1 MTNLTLE
8 EREKLKSDWQA
19 LKTKNEDAQL
29 DREDNF
35 VKDKVELPEESDI
48 FYTPNP
54 EYAENQRYMQQY
66 DMYKNWAQKIH
77 PDNIEEQNKFL
88 AKKRKSLDNK
98 FIYGEQITGGV
109 YDAIDSA
116 LNFTVNRVL
125 PEDYKLHMPETKEP
139 ENMKQAFV
147 RGGIQF
153 AIPYAG
159 WLKVLNTGYKLLK
172 GGKKSADVFQKTWK
186 ADMAIATGAG
196 AITDVVHFEA
206 EDPTLSN
213 LIQHYPHLQ
222 NPITEFLQTNPDDPE
237 ALNRFKRAVEGA
249 GLGAFFP
256 VIFKGVQKGFTYSR
270 TKATEKIIKSNL
282 KQTDSGWNRRRDN
295 KGDVIKGSYHARVDE
310 QDLFI
315 DYNKATKRYDVTV
328 NNAVVHSYK
337 TVKDAK
343 KGVDNLLNHKENID
357 EGLKGKSK
365 KPVIEDE
372 PLKKAFREINPKT
385 FAQKYQDIWNKLQVR
400 SFMAMRLFDQH
411 HGSKLL
417 GREVFKGKLT
427 KKGLEKLGDDYLGG
441 YKEARL
447 NAATA
452 GIFEHA
458 MKYGS
463 FKWTRNGNLVKTGP
477 GLKQILEPI
486 GKDINNFMHF
496 WAASR
501 MLNLKRY
508 DKATKKWVKD
518 TEKIKRMWG
527 GDKEIEK
534 AFKQAY
540 ALGTKRTANGKTYNE
555 ILKDV
560 DKFNDS
566 ILDFA
571 KASQILDNDHL
582 FRLKQSPHFIPF
594 YRDFTD
600 VEGGGGMLGSGG
612 LASVLNKKLKGVAI
626 GKGRRKVKV
635 LGARG
640 KWKEEYVDAYPLQDL
655 VGGYLQNT
663 FGIIRNAQRN
673 RVMLNQIDHV
683 EELIRQETRRL
694 MQAGARKK
702 EALAQAKEIIG
713 KRWAKKVDKPVR
725 KYDLKSGDFE
735 KQLKDMNIDT
745 SNKDDL
751 IFYAPERM
759 LLGPREFAVSKV
771 VKGKR
776 KVEIWQV
783 SDEQPFLFE
792 SWLGVNDKL
801 AKYSNLFMKVSG
813 QFKNL
818 LTRGVTYDPGFFAWA
833 NFIRDT
839 VAASVLSKGAFIPVY
854 SSAVGLV
861 KQIRK
866 NGIVKGKDG
875 KALKN
880 ADGTDM
886 RFQDLWEEFVL
897 NGGSFG
903 STLLRSEINENALK
917 RLYKELNIPYKNVIN
932 KPQQIL
938 GTAKKGAGK
947 IVRGYDD
954 FVGIFEYASR
964 LQEYS
969 RLRQNGVGARAAA
982 YQARE
987 IATDFGMHG
996 SSAVVRILTQQV
1008 PFLNAGMQGLF
1019 RTSRAFEGLTR
1030 GEKYLV
1036 GSKIVSVLLLPSLL
1050 FRWLNQGSEEYKNL
1064 APHVKDMNWTIP
1076 LKGGN
1081 FMYIPKPFEWGAMAT
1096 VLDRAW
1102 DAMGDKPIKLL
1113 SGGTTDGMDLWWG
1126 PKKDFTWDKFIEI
1139 ATRVI
1144 AEQLRLDVTPQI
1156 IDPYIDLA
1164 MNRRF
1169 TGSPL
1174 IPNFMKNYMP
1184 VEGGYYP
1191 WSNAAIVNVWEKYR
1205 IAEKTNMSPI
1215 AFEHILKTYT
1225 GAMGQYFL
1233 DFVIDPYGIPGIT
1246 KGRKGEEGILFEQ
1259 PTIAAESAVE
1269 ILGAT
1274 IIPEGA
1280 DPGIFQ
1286 DWNRVPLIKRMF
1298 SVAPQRHTQTLLE
1311 AYKLERELSQRI
1323 TYLKRFEPGKPSANS
1338 KMYKELLNDPY
1349 MQDVLALDKA
1359 LASQFDKIRKLS
1371 EMESKVWGEYQKDKT
1386 SIEKGE
1392 TLKKIRMEREKISK
1406 NIISRI
1412 EGMGLEYMIP
1422 RHAIM
1427 PLTKNELNLLIFK
1440 KPDEAT
1446 MTKNTDTRKR
1456 TNSEII
1462 EGIQW

>member
-1 MTNLTLE
+1 MANLTLE

-29 DREDNF
+29 DQEDNF
-35 VKDKVELPEESDI
+35 VKDKVTPPEESDI

-54 EYAENQRYMQQY
+54 EYESNKQYMQIYNMFLEQ
-66 DMYKNWAQKIH
+66 AERLH
-77 PDNIEEQNKFL
+77 PNNIEEKNKYL
-88 AKKRKSLDNK
+88 AKKRKSLDTS
-98 FIYGEQITGGV
+98 FIYGEQIQGGI
-109 YDAIDSA
+109 YDAIDST
-116 LNFTVNRVL
+116 LNFTVNRFL
-125 PEDYKLHMPETKEP
+125 DEDYKLHMPETKQP

-153 AIPYAG
+153 AIPFAG
-159 WLKVLNTGYKLLK
+159 WLKIFNTGYKFLK
-172 GGKKSADVFQKTWK
+172 GGKKAADTFQKTWK

-196 AITDVVHFEA
+196 AVTDVVHFEA

-295 KGDVIKGSYHARVDE
+295 NGDIIKGSYHARVSE

-372 PLKKAFREINPKT
+372 PLKKAFRDPKPKT
-385 FAQKYQDIWNKLQVR
+385 FGQRLQDFWNKSQVR
-400 SFMAMRLFDQH
+400 TYTAMRLFDQH

-417 GREVFKGKLT
+417 GEEVFKGKLT
-427 KKGLEKLGDDYLGG
+427 KKGLSKIGDDYLGG

-508 DKATKKWVKD
+508 DKATKKWVLDK
-518 TEKIKRMWG
+518 EKIKKMWG
-527 GDKEIEK
+527 SDKEIEK
-534 AFKQAY
+534 GFKTAY
-540 ALGTKRTANGKTYNE
+540 ALGTRRTENGKTYTE

-571 KASQILDNDHL
+571 RASQILDDAHL
-582 FRLKQSPHFIPF
+582 ARLKQSPHFIPF

-600 VEGGGGMLGSGG
+600 IKGGGGILGKGG
-612 LASVLNKKLKGVAI
+612 LASVLNKKLKGAVI
-626 GKGRRKVKV
+626 GTGRQKVKV
-635 LGARG
+635 IDHHKTRKEG
-640 KWKEEYVDAYPLQDL
+640 KTVYREEYVDAYPLQDL

-673 RVMLNQIDHV
+673 RVMLNQIAHV
-683 EELIRQETRRL
+683 EELVAQETRAL
-694 MQAGARKK
+694 IKAGARKK
-702 EALAQAKEIIG
+702 EAIKQAEETIG
-713 KRWAKKVDKPVR
+713 KRWAKKLPTQLR
-725 KYDLKSGDFE
+725 RNQINLKDGNFE

-745 SNKDDL
+745 SDVGDL
-751 IFYAPERM
+751 IFYAPERIV
-759 LLGPREFAVSKV
+759 LGPREFAVSKV

-776 KVEIWQV
+776 KVEIWRV
-783 SDEQPFLFE
+783 SDDQPFLFE
-792 SWLGVNDKL
+792 SWLGINDKL
-801 AKYSNLFMKVSG
+801 AKYTGHFMKVSG

-839 VAASVLSKGAFIPVY
+839 VAASVLSRGAFIPIH
-854 SSAVGLV
+854 SSAVGLI

-866 NGIVKGKDG
+866 NGVVKGKDG

-880 ADGTDM
+880 QDGTDM
-886 RFQDLWEEFVL
+886 RYQDLWEEFVL

-917 RLYKELNIPYKNVIN
+917 RLYKELNIPYKNVIS

-938 GTAKKGAGK
+938 GAPVKGAGK
-947 IVRGYDD
+947 IVRKYDD

-969 RLRQNGVGARAAA
+969 RLRQSGVGARAAA

-996 SSAVVRILTQQV
+996 SSAMVRFLTQQV
-1008 PFLNAGMQGLF
+1008 PFLNAGLQGLY
-1019 RTSRAFEGLTR
+1019 RSVRAFEGLTR
-1030 GEKYLV
+1030 GEKQFV
-1036 GSKIVSVLLLPSLL
+1036 GAKIAAVLIGPSLI
-1050 FRWLNQGSEEYKNL
+1050 FRYLNRDSEEYKNL

-1096 VLDRAW
+1096 ILDRFW
-1102 DAMGDKPIKLL
+1102 DTVGPQKLTMNGKDI
-1113 SGGTTDGMDLWWG
+1113 SWAGGKEG
-1126 PKKDFTWDKFIEI
+1126 FTWDKFTEI
-1139 ATRVI
+1139 ASKVF
-1144 AEQLRLDVTPQI
+1144 AEQMRLDVTPQI
-1156 IDPYIDLA
+1156 IDPWLDL
-1164 MNRRF
+1164 MINKRF

-1174 IPNFMKNYMP
+1174 TPNFMKNYMP
-1184 VEGGYYP
+1184 TEEGYYP
-1191 WSNAAIVNVWEKYR
+1191 WSNAAIVNVWKKYKL
-1205 IAEKTNMSPI
+1205 ADKTNLSPI
-1215 AFEHILKTYT
+1215 AFEHLLKTYT

-1233 DFVIDPYGIPGIT
+1233 DFVIDPM
-1246 KGRKGEEGILFEQ
+1246 GRDNEIMFDQ
-1259 PTIAAESAVE
+1259 PTI
-1269 ILGAT
+1269 
-1274 IIPEGA
+1274 EGELPFGLSNVVGE

-1298 SVAPQRHTQTLLE
+1298 SVAPQRHTTTLLE
-1311 AYKLERELSQRI
+1311 AYKLDRELAQRI
-1323 TYLKRFEPGKPSANS
+1323 SQLKTFEPGKPRANS
-1338 KMYKELLNDPY
+1338 KLYTDLLNDPY

-1359 LASQFDKIRKLS
+1359 LASQFDKMRKLS
-1371 EMESKVWGEYQKDKT
+1371 EMETKLWEQYQKDKT
-1386 SIEKGE
+1386 SVEKGE
-1392 TLKKIRMEREKISK
+1392 TLKKIRMEREKVSK
-1406 NIISRI
+1406 NIISRV
-1412 EGMGLEYMIP
+1412 EGMNLDYMIP
-1422 RHAIM
+1422 RHAIL
-1427 PLTKNELNLLIFK
+1427 PFSKTELNLLQFK
-1440 KPDEAT
+1440 RPDEAT
-1446 MTKNTDTRKR
+1446 ITQNTDTRKR